1 MAAADIQQRLQMMKI
16 KIAQLEEMLASEMK
30 TKGVESDQNSA
41 DNDSENASDKE
52 DMDGTSLRSTEDAA
66 ATQFTSLTERAFVG
80 RDCPVGMVPC
90 NAASEECP
98 ADLGTNIFNSDGN
111 ECMPRKMLRRQ
122 QSVQAPQVTT
132 IPDDREVRVK
142 LGLLRDV
149 VQNAAMINSR
159 LLSISRANVSC
170 NSVNSMFPDDSVEDR
185 RAFCSTLVTE
195 DGLSK
200 CEMDA
205 QNKCV
210 ERDLTEIR
218 RNAIKTMQE
227 HEKKSRG
234 IVSRMGDAV
243 GDTYAFV
250 KSSLKS
256 FINTFTS
263 FDADKNPLLK
273 LLQGGKLSYSDMMG
287 AAAAIAAAATLVYQ
301 NVVAEKLTMESVEA
315 YFTDAYACF
324 TNIATTREGQSVGAV
339 DIIKNIMRCVYTL
352 FSPLIPKSL
361 DTTLRSKL
369 NISREGSPA
378 EVSTAVST
386 AAPLAVVP
394 TGGAAGV
401 PGVPSS

>member
-1 MAAADIQQRLQMMKI
+1 MASADIQQRLQMMKI
-16 KIAQLEEMLASEMK
+16 KIAQLEEMISSE
-30 TKGVESDQNSA
+30 TKNKGGGSEHDSSD
-41 DNDSENASDKE
+41 DDSENASDKE
-52 DMDGTSLRSTEDAA
+52 EAA
-66 ATQFTSLTERAFVG
+66 EAEQRATTQFTGLTDRAFVG

-111 ECMPRKMLRRQ
+111 ECMPRKMLRSQ
-122 QSVQAPQVTT
+122 QRLPKVTT

-159 LLSISRANVSC
+159 LLSISRADVSC
-170 NSVNSMFPDDSVEDR
+170 NSVNNMFPEDSVEDR

-205 QNKCV
+205 QNKCI

-234 IVSRMGDAV
+234 IVARMGEAV
-243 GDTYAFV
+243 GNTYAFA

-273 LLQGGKLSYSDMMG
+273 LLQGGKMSYSDMMA

-301 NVVAEKLTMESVEA
+301 NVVTQKLSMDSIKG

-324 TNIATTREGQSVGAV
+324 EDVATSNSGDTAPSGME
-339 DIIKNIMRCVYTL
+339 IIKNIMRCVYTL

-361 DTTLRSKL
+361 DTKLRTMLK
-369 NISREGSPA
+369 ISREGSPETEA
-378 EVSTAVST
+378 PVSGNNGG
-386 AAPLAVVP
+386 PP
-394 TGGAAGV
+394 TGV
-401 PGVPSS
+401 HPSTE

>member
-41 DNDSENASDKE
+41 DNDSENASDQE
-52 DMDGTSLRSTEDAA
+52 DIDGTSRRSTEDAA

-90 NAASEECP
+90 NAAAEECP

-287 AAAAIAAAATLVYQ
+287 AAAAVAAAATLVYQ
-301 NVVAEKLTMESVEA
+301 NVVAEKLTMESVKQ
-315 YFTDAYACF
+315 YFTNAYACF
-324 TNIATTREGQSVGAV
+324 TKIAGQSVGAV

-361 DTTLRSKL
+361 DTKLRETLK
-369 NISREGSPA
+369 ISREGSPA
-378 EVSTAVST
+378 IEAPVSEIGG
-386 AAPLAVVP
+386 APP
-394 TGGAAGV
+394 TGAV
-401 PGVPSS
+401 PQTGPSSS

>member
-1 MAAADIQQRLQMMKI
+1 MASADIQQRLQMMKI
-16 KIAQLEEMLASEMK
+16 KIAQLEEMLASE
-30 TKGVESDQNSA
+30 TKNKGDDESER
-41 DNDSENASDKE
+41 DSSDDDAENTPDKE
-52 DMDGTSLRSTEDAA
+52 DKEEAA
-66 ATQFTSLTERAFVG
+66 EAKQRATTQFTGLTDRAFVG

-111 ECMPRKMLRRQ
+111 ECMPRKMLRSQ
-122 QSVQAPQVTT
+122 QRLPKVTT

-159 LLSISRANVSC
+159 LLSISRADVSC
-170 NSVNSMFPDDSVEDR
+170 NSVNNMFPEDSVEDR

-205 QNKCV
+205 QNKCI

-234 IVSRMGDAV
+234 IVARMGEAM
-243 GDTYAFV
+243 GNTYAFA

-263 FDADKNPLLK
+263 FDANKNPLLK
-273 LLQGGKLSYSDMMG
+273 LLKGGKMSHIDMMG
-287 AAAAIAAAATLVYQ
+287 AAAAIAAAATLVYK
-301 NVVAEKLTMESVEA
+301 NLTQSFTIESIKQYFEEA
-315 YFTDAYACF
+315 YVCMSTLQKIDGPS
-324 TNIATTREGQSVGAV
+324 N
-339 DIIKNIMRCVYTL
+339 IIKAIMKCVYKL
-352 FSPLIPKSL
+352 FSPLIPHTLNNTLKS
-361 DTTLRSKL
+361 TLS
-369 NISREGSPA
+369 I
-378 EVSTAVST
+378 V
-386 AAPLAVVP
+386 
-394 TGGAAGV
+394 
-401 PGVPSS
+401 